1 MHFDDRLATVLRHRP
16 SGERAARTQFRQLLD
31 LLGQRDRGRD
41 QKLLAAAWLRL
52 AALGETIPANDRAAI
67 VAEDSWRFESPE
79 LAAHMAEAEPTVAA
93 AALARARLGESDWE
107 ALIPRLPMRARGFLR
122 LRRDLPAGAMLI
134 LERLGIGDR
143 ALPLPPAEEPLVLDQ
158 EAVEPAPQEP
168 EIGSAASERVVP
180 FPANDAGRKTARPDA
195 FEAPASREANRE
207 STPISA
213 LVERIEAFQRSRH
226 ESKPADA
233 ADSDSHP
240 PLPFPELAE
249 GAAAQDPG
257 GLVFTTDAEGRID
270 WAEDA
275 VAPMLRYFPLREAL
289 AGEALRAMQRQLP
302 IGPARVRLEGAPRIA
317 GDWYVDAA
325 PRFDPLGGQFV
336 GYAGRLRR
344 PSRDPSEDVADEGDR
359 IRQLL
364 HELRTPVNAIQGFAE
379 VIQQQLFGPVPHE
392 YRALAATIAGDAA
405 RILAGFEELDRLAKL
420 ESGLREV
427 ETGASDLSA
436 VVAGHV
442 AQLQDILKPRDAG
455 FAAAIDPDMTV
466 GIARHDAEAL
476 SWRIL
481 ASLAAAA
488 APAERIELTFGLRGG
503 TIVLDCALPAAL
515 RQRDDIFSAE
525 GPKAGSSGLLTPG
538 SFGSGFALR
547 LARAEARSSGGELA
561 RVEERLMLTL
571 PPLTAQDAHP
581 SPDVTMQSAAG
592 PGNG

>member
-31 LLGQRDRGRD
+31 LLGQRGRGRD
-41 QKLLAAAWLRL
+41 QKLLATAWLRL
-52 AALGETIPANDRAAI
+52 GALGEAIPADERATI
-67 VAEDSWRFESPE
+67 VREESWRFESPE
-79 LAAHMAEAEPTVAA
+79 LAAHLAEAEPTVAA
-93 AALARARLGESDWE
+93 AALARAKLSESDWE

-122 LRRDLPAGAMLI
+122 LRRDMPAGALVI

-143 ALPLPPAEEPLVLDQ
+143 ALPLPPGEEPLVLDQ
-158 EAVEPAPQEP
+158 EAGEAVPEEAAPE
-168 EIGSAASERVVP
+168 AAGSERVVP
-180 FPANDAGRKTARPDA
+180 FPANDAGPKDRKPDA
-195 FEAPASREANRE
+195 LEPAAARE

-213 LVERIEAFQRSRH
+213 LVERIEAFQRNRH
-226 ESKPADA
+226 EQRSPESADN
-233 ADSDSHP
+233 DSHP
-240 PLPFPELAE
+240 PLPFPDMEQ
-249 GAAAQDPG
+249 GTTSQDAS

-289 AGEALRAMQRQLP
+289 AGDALRAMQRRLP
-302 IGPARVRLEGAPRIA
+302 VGSTRVRLEGAPRIA

-325 PRFDPLGGQFV
+325 PRFDPLGGQFI

-344 PSRDPSEDVADEGDR
+344 PSRDPSEDVSDESDR

-392 YRALAATIAGDAA
+392 YRALAANIAGDAA

-427 ETGASDLSA
+427 ETGASDFSA
-436 VVAGHV
+436 VVAAHV
-442 AQLQDILKPRDAG
+442 AQLQDILKPREAG
-455 FAAAIDPDMTV
+455 FAPTIEPGHPV
-466 GIARHDAEAL
+466 GIAQHDAEAL

-488 APAERIELTFGLRGG
+488 APGETVALTLDRHDGA
-503 TIVLDCALPAAL
+503 IVLECVLPATL
-515 RQRDDIFSAE
+515 QKREDIFSAE

-547 LARAEARSSGGELA
+547 LARAEARSSGGELSK
-561 RVEERLMLTL
+561 VEDRLILTL
-571 PPLTAQDAHP
+571 PLLTAQDADP
-581 SPDVTMQSAAG
+581 SRDMTLQSAAG
-592 PGNG
+592 PGTG